1 METTVVLEAKGVSK
15 TFLGFKAV
23 DDVSLSVHQGTVH
36 ALIGPNGAGKT
47 TMFNLM
53 TRFIDP
59 TAGDILLFGERITRV
74 KPSTIARRGL
84 VRSFQISAVYP
95 HLSVLE
101 NVRLAIQRRHGSSMD
116 FWRSQKALARL
127 DAEAGEM
134 LDSVGLADLTHQ
146 LAGSLPYGRRRIL
159 EIAAT
164 LALKPR
170 VILLDEP
177 MAGLSAGESAS
188 MHAMLERLD
197 PAIAVLLI
205 EHDMRLVMGVTD
217 RIVVLEFG
225 RKIADGLPAEIRE
238 DPKVIA
244 AYLGVPDDELA

>member
-134 LDSVGLADLTHQ
+134 LDSVGLADL
-146 LAGSLPYGRRRIL
+146 AGMSEIQRQVVAQRRGGTR
-159 EIAAT
+159 
-164 LALKPR
+164 
-170 VILLDEP
+170 
-177 MAGLSAGESAS
+177 
-188 MHAMLERLD
+188 
-197 PAIAVLLI
+197 
-205 EHDMRLVMGVTD
+205 
-217 RIVVLEFG
+217 
-225 RKIADGLPAEIRE
+225 
-238 DPKVIA
+238 
-244 AYLGVPDDELA
+244 

>member
-101 NVRLAIQRRHGSSMD
+101 NGRLAIQRRHGSSMD

-177 MAGLSAGESAS
+177 MAGVGVEDI
-188 MHAMLERLD
+188 ER
-197 PAIAVLLI
+197 IS
-205 EHDMRLVMGVTD
+205 RLVRALVPAHTVLMVEHNLSVVSTISDHVT
-217 RIVVLEFG
+217 VLARGSVLAHGTYAEVA
-225 RKIADGLPAEIRE
+225 ADPR
-238 DPKVIA
+238 VIEAYIGSPEEA
-244 AYLGVPDDELA
+244 A